1 MLLVNLLQR
10 SGYAVFAADTTQA
23 AYEIMQSE
31 AAIDLLFSDLG
42 ASGDLASIEL
52 AEKAKALL
60 PDLKIF
66 YTSSLAEALAAYGP
80 PVPSAMSSGIA
91 IKPRNCCA
99 LSPASWSSPRDAG
112 GGHQASEPSP
122 TRSSSM
128 RSLAAARIS
137 RSADWRSAAMAS
149 GRGSPTAVSSV

>member
-31 AAIDLLFSDLG
+31 AAIDLLFADLG

-80 PVPSAMSSGIA
+80 PRPLGDVIRDRDQAKELLRVIAGILEQ
-91 IKPRNCCA
+91 P
-99 LSPASWSSPRDAG
+99 
-112 GGHQASEPSP
+112 
-122 TRSSSM
+122 
-128 RSLAAARIS
+128 
-137 RSADWRSAAMAS
+137 
-149 GRGSPTAVSSV
+149 